1 MRTVARSRSS
11 SPSALIASTCTTLA
25 ATSSSG
31 LTSSA
36 SRSSPSSTKE
46 RPARP
51 ASIAAAI
58 DVELLRHRN
67 PARAPA
73 EKAYLKSDLEF
84 LGVGLPAMREAV
96 RAIKRQHGGLDRD
109 RLVALVRILWKTPV
123 FERRMMAVLLL
134 EAFEPLLRPVDIALL
149 ERLIRQSKTWAF
161 VDELAIVITGP
172 LVERS
177 PELLSVLD
185 RWSHDDD
192 FWVRRSAMLA
202 LLRPLRRG
210 RGDFRRFARYAERML
225 DDREFF
231 IRKAIGWVLRESGKP
246 RPDMVYAWLLPH
258 AARASGVTV
267 REAVKYLSSAQRAA
281 VLAAHQSAKHPGG
294 AFGRG
299 PR

>member
-1 MRTVARSRSS
+1 M
-11 SPSALIASTCTTLA
+11 AL
-25 ATSSSG
+25 
-31 LTSSA
+31 
-36 SRSSPSSTKE
+36 
-46 RPARP
+46 
-51 ASIAAAI
+51 
-58 DVELLRHRN
+58 DVKLRRHRN

-84 LGVGLPAMREAV
+84 LGVGLPAMRQIV
-96 RAIKRQHGGLDRD
+96 RGVKRQYEGLDREC
-109 RLVALVRILWKTPV
+109 LVALVDILWKTPV

-134 EAFEPLLRPVDIALL
+134 EAFEPLLQPIDIALL

-172 LVERS
+172 LVERA
-177 PELLSVLD
+177 PELRRVLD
-185 RWSHDDD
+185 RWARDED

-210 RGDFRRFARYAERML
+210 RGDFQRFTGYADRML
-225 DDREFF
+225 EEREFF
-231 IRKAIGWVLRESGKP
+231 IRKSIGWVLRETGKP
-246 RPDMVYAWLLPH
+246 QPDMVHAWLLPR

-281 VLAAHQSAKHPGG
+281 VLAAHRSAKHRGG
-294 AFGRG
+294 ASGRG